1 MGVAQIKFYINTV
14 LAMFDFL
21 KWSINLIKVPY
32 LSVWNILL
40 LLYGLI
46 GENNERNKIK
56 IF

>member
-1 MGVAQIKFYINTV
+1 MGVAQIKFYINTI